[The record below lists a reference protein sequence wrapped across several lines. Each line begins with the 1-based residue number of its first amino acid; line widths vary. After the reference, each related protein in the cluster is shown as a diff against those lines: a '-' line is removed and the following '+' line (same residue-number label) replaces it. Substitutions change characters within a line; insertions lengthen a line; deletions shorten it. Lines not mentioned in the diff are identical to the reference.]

1 MSNNGKKRRCCPVW
15 INKIRHLSLVNRYQ
29 TEVLYLLFLII
40 EGIFQTLDGH
50 GGAHGMVHEIYG
62 LHCSGRC
69 LSIDPLA
76 GFLLQEV
83 PISVGVSGP
92 V

>member
-1 MSNNGKKRRCCPVW
+1 M
-15 INKIRHLSLVNRYQ
+15 NKIRHLGLVNRYQ
-29 TEVLYLLFLII
+29 TEVLYLLFLIT

-69 LSIDPLA
+69 LPIDLFA
-76 GFLLQEV
+76 GFLFQEV
-83 PISVGVSGP
+83 PIPVGVSNP

>member
-1 MSNNGKKRRCCPVW
+1 M
-15 INKIRHLSLVNRYQ
+15 NKIRHLGLVNRYQ

-50 GGAHGMVHEIYG
+50 GCTHGMVHEIDG
-62 LHCSGRC
+62 LHYFCRC
-69 LSIDPLA
+69 LPIDLFA
-76 GFLLQEV
+76 GFLFQEV
-83 PISVGVSGP
+83 PIPVGVSNP

>member
-1 MSNNGKKRRCCPVW
+1 M
-15 INKIRHLSLVNRYQ
+15 VNRYQ

-62 LHCSGRC
+62 LANESRVISLFIDAPTGAIIYC
-69 LSIDPLA
+69 LQDQRVL
-76 GFLLQEV
+76 
-83 PISVGVSGP
+83 
-92 V
+92 